1 MKIDKKTLLFAF
13 VSSLPIF
20 FSYEFLSIAFG
31 IMMYNA
37 GYNFIWSW
45 LVSKTV
51 YTGAFQY
58 VLVDYLKTGTPFI
71 TIILTAVFMN
81 SRMLFYGIS
90 YIEKF
95 RKTGKFYPYMI
106 FSLTDETYALYCSM
120 DGGKNLP
127 KGINETLYMLYVAIM
142 ARVYWLTGTIIGGL
156 LGGFL
161 KFDFTGIDFCMTAL
175 FVTILIDKWKAGKDR
190 KFAIRGLVCGTF
202 SLFIFGAKSFIFP
215 AMMFTMLLLIVE
227 RKFSNKGLGDNV

>member
-58 VLVDYLKTGTPFI
+58 VLVDYLKTGTPFF
-71 TIILTAVFMN
+71 TII
-81 SRMLFYGIS
+81 LFYGIS

-120 DGGKNLP
+120 NLP
-127 KGINETLYMLYVAIM
+127 EGINESLYMLYVAIM
-142 ARVYWLTGTIIGGL
+142 ARVYWLTGTIVGGL

-175 FVTILIDKWKAGKDR
+175 FVTILIDKWKVKKDR
-190 KFAIRGLVCGTF
+190 KFAITGLVCGTI
-202 SLFIFGAKSFIFP
+202 SLFVFGAKSFIFP
-215 AMMFTMLLLIVE
+215 AMLFTMLLLVVE
-227 RKFSNKGLGDNV
+227 RKFNNKRFEDNV

>member
-58 VLVDYLKTGTPFI
+58 VLVDYLKTGTPFF
-71 TIILTAVFMN
+71 TIILTAIFMN

-127 KGINETLYMLYVAIM
+127 RGINEPLYLLYVAIM
-142 ARVYWLTGTIIGGL
+142 ARVYWLTGTIMGGL
-156 LGGFL
+156 LGSFL

-190 KFAIRGLVCGTF
+190 KFATTGLVCGIV
-202 SLFIFGAKSFIFP
+202 SLLIFGAKNFIFP
-215 AMMFTMLLLIVE
+215 AMLFTMFLLILE
-227 RKFSNKGLGDNV
+227 KKISNKRFRD

>member
-37 GYNFIWSW
+37 GYNFVWSW
-45 LVSKTV
+45 LVSKTI

-58 VLVDYLKTGTPFI
+58 VLVDYLKTGTPFF

-120 DGGKNLP
+120 NLP
-127 KGINETLYMLYVAIM
+127 KGINESLYMLYVAIM

-156 LGGFL
+156 F
-161 KFDFTGIDFCMTAL
+161 
-175 FVTILIDKWKAGKDR
+175 
-190 KFAIRGLVCGTF
+190 
-202 SLFIFGAKSFIFP
+202 
-215 AMMFTMLLLIVE
+215 
-227 RKFSNKGLGDNV
+227 

>member
-1 MKIDKKTLLFAF
+1 
-13 VSSLPIF
+13 
-20 FSYEFLSIAFG
+20 
-31 IMMYNA
+31 
-37 GYNFIWSW
+37 
-45 LVSKTV
+45 
-51 YTGAFQY
+51 
-58 VLVDYLKTGTPFI
+58 
-71 TIILTAVFMN
+71 MN

-120 DGGKNLP
+120 NLP
-127 KGINETLYMLYVAIM
+127 KGINESLYMLYVAIM

-175 FVTILIDKWKAGKDR
+175 FVTILIDKWKVKKDR
-190 KFAIRGLVCGTF
+190 KFVITGLVFGTI
-202 SLFIFGAKSFIFP
+202 SLFVFGAKSFIFP
-215 AMMFTMLLLIVE
+215 AMLFTMLLLVVE
-227 RKFSNKGLGDNV
+227 RKFSNKRFEDNV